1 MAPSFANVTPQD
13 VKARL
18 DAGEDLLLLDVREPQ
33 EYATAH
39 IESSELKPLSRANEW
54 AASLPHD
61 IPIVV
66 FCHHGG
72 RSAQVAQALTQQLGY
87 TNVANMVG
95 GIEQWSLD
103 IDPSVPRY

>member
-1 MAPSFANVTPQD
+1 MPTGFANLAPQE

-18 DAGEDLLLLDVREPQ
+18 DAGDDILLLDVREPQ

-39 IESSELKPLSRANEW
+39 IEGSELKPLSQANDW
-54 AASLPHD
+54 ARDLPHD
-61 IPIVV
+61 RPIIV

-72 RSAQVAQALTQQLGY
+72 RSAQVAQALTEQLGH
-87 TNVANMVG
+87 TNVANMTG

-103 IDPSVPRY
+103 IDPTIPRY